1 MSGYKNLIS
10 AITSRHSET
19 ASDRTQSTT
28 NLESKDCGVS
38 SSDKEGVS
46 SSDKEGVPS
55 SGASLTDVPFQLI
68 PEEMRRKRYV
78 VAVTGAT
85 GATLAIR
92 LLQALR
98 ALDIETHLI
107 LSKWA
112 VKTLKYET
120 DMIEREVSQAVFLTV
135 CSNTNS

>member
-10 AITSRHSET
+10 VLTSRHTET
-19 ASDRTQSTT
+19 ASDRTGSTT
-28 NLESKDCGVS
+28 NLESKDYDVS
-38 SSDKEGVS
+38 SPDKHVIPFS
-46 SSDKEGVPS
+46 T
-55 SGASLTDVPFQLI
+55 ASLADVPFQLI
-68 PEEMRRKRYV
+68 HEKLRRKTYV

-120 DMIEREVSQAVFLTV
+120 DMTEREVSLAVFLTF
-135 CSNTNS
+135 CLNTNF